1 MQFKVLALSLAVS
14 ACFASAAHA
23 VDTFYYEGK
32 GGPIEKNENV
42 TADKADQERV
52 LGGWYISEDT
62 TDEMKAPLNSQVSV
76 TGGAWNYISG
86 GSYVKTSGNFELNSS
101 HVVIDGKNTDA
112 YYVVGGMAASNPQGV
127 NFSGKSTHLTI
138 KNGHF
143 GSKELKTNVLEQM
156 IVSGDSIKS
165 GQNGRTGSAT
175 LEEANL
181 VIENGTFDAVVIGGS
196 VAYGYYE
203 TATSHTVNV
212 NKVNMTI
219 TGGTFNE
226 PIVVGGMAGGHNT
239 KSTVGVANVS
249 ISGADDNLTLNHNI
263 YTGSLRTD
271 GNNQSASVG
280 KVNLNIEHATIKGLF
295 DTDVKAHLQDSN
307 YAKPGNH
314 WVYDTIE
321 TESAATTETHAT
333 LTNVKA
339 DNVQISNGSLTL
351 GVVDNGLMSINTL
364 SLEDNVKVRA
374 IADGITND
382 AVKGDINSFLKNN
395 IHIGNN
401 ALESVDITLKEG
413 ESVGEVTGNIVGGKL
428 DPNTVVEKVNQK
440 SLDVTNLVGMLPRFT
455 TRIEMNDL
463 RKRMGDLRTTNGTY
477 GAWARY
483 DGGKLNGQGL
493 SNDFN
498 KIQVGLDTTALSNDV
513 YLGLAFSYTQGD
525 VDGTASTADTDTYSL
540 AGYGVWLGENG
551 QFIDVIARVAKI
563 KTDFTTSAYNADL
576 DQKALSLSSEFG
588 WRFDI
593 NDSFYVEPSV
603 EATYTYINDE
613 SFKGTRSVFDI
624 DSHKSLMGRVGTA
637 FGWKLPDNRGDVYLR
652 GGLVREFKGDS
663 KLTVDNGFR
672 TVNVDGK
679 DTWFEYAVGG
689 NYRLTDNTYVWA
701 DVERTDGG
709 DIEVDWRATVGA
721 RYVF

>member
-14 ACFASAAHA
+14 ACFASVAQAA
-23 VDTFYYEGK
+23 TYYEGK
-32 GGPIEKNENV
+32 GSPIEKNENV
-42 TADKADQERV
+42 TDDKERI
-52 LGGWYISEDT
+52 LGGWYISKDA

-76 TGGAWNYISG
+76 TGGAWNYIYG
-86 GSYVKTSGNFELNSS
+86 GSYVKTSGDFKLNSS
-101 HVVIDGKNTDA
+101 HVVIDGKNTNA
-112 YYVVGGMAASNPQGV
+112 YHVVGGMAASDPQKV

-143 GSKELKTNVLEQM
+143 GSEKLTTNVLEQM
-156 IVSGDSIKS
+156 IVTGDLIKS
-165 GQNGRTGSAT
+165 GGNGNKGSAT

-181 VIENGTFDAVVIGGS
+181 IIENGTFDAVVIGGS

-203 TATSHTVNV
+203 TPDSHTVKV
-212 NKVNMTI
+212 DKVNMTI
-219 TGGTFNE
+219 TGGMFNA

-239 KSTVGVANVS
+239 KSTVDVANVN
-249 ISGADDNLTLNHNI
+249 ISGADGNLTLNHNI

-271 GNNQSASVG
+271 GNKQSASVG

-295 DTDVKAHLQDSN
+295 DTDVKAHLQN
-307 YAKPGNH
+307 NNWQQNGNH
-314 WVYDTIE
+314 WEYDTIE
-321 TESAATTETHAT
+321 TEGATTTETHAT

-339 DNVQISNGSLTL
+339 DNIQISKGSLTL

-374 IADGITND
+374 IADGVTND

-395 IHIGNN
+395 IKIGNN
-401 ALESVDITLKEG
+401 ALKSVEITLKEG
-413 ESVGEVTGNIVGGKL
+413 ESVGEVTGDMVDGKL

-498 KIQVGLDTTALSNDV
+498 KVQVGLDTTALSNDV
-513 YLGLAFSYTQGD
+513 HLGLAFSYTQGD

-563 KTDFTTSAYNADL
+563 KTDLTTSAYSADL

-603 EATYTYINDE
+603 EATYTYIDDE